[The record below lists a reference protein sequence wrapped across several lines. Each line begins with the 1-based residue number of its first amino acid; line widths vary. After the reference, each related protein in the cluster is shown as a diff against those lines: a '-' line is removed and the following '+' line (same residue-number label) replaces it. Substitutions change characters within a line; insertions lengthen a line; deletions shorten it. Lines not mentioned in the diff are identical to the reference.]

1 MMRSLRRHVH
11 TISERVNSLMSFID
25 ETLST
30 VSVPQFVRVRQNFK
44 RPCLKDPA
52 GDLISKLEARH
63 HLSSIKPGMS
73 IAVTAGSRGIVNYPL
88 LLKTLVSEVKKRG
101 GKPFI
106 FPAMGSH
113 GGATAQGQRALL
125 EGLGISEET
134 MGCPVRATMDTVEL
148 GTAANGRP
156 VYIDR
161 YAHEADGIMI
171 INRVKPHTGFRGK
184 VESGLCKMC
193 AIGMGKQKGA
203 AFCHAEGFDHM
214 AENIPAMA
222 AVTLAKEKILCG
234 VALVENAYHETAQI
248 EVLRAGEVLD
258 REPELLR
265 LAWDLMAKIDIPQ
278 FEVLVMDE
286 IGKNI
291 SGTGFD
297 TNVVGRYNSDCAFG
311 GPKIKRVAA
320 LDITDVSHGNGNGI
334 GMLDMTTRRAYEKFS
349 MEQTYPNCITSTVPL
364 TVKIPMVLKNDLQ
377 VFQCCIKTCNVSAPS
392 KIRIV
397 RIKNTLSLDEIEVS
411 TSLIP
416 EVQAHPRMEI
426 LSAPYALNFDACG
439 NLF

>member
-1 MMRSLRRHVH
+1 
-11 TISERVNSLMSFID
+11 MSFID

-30 VSVPQFVRVRQNFK
+30 VPIPEFVRVRQNFK
-44 RPCLKDPA
+44 RPRVEDPVRE
-52 GDLISKLEARH
+52 LISKLDAGRY
-63 HLSSIKPGMS
+63 LDSIKPGMS

-88 LLKTLVSEVKKRG
+88 LVKTLVSEVKKRG

-113 GGATAQGQRALL
+113 GGATAEGQRALL
-125 EGLGISEET
+125 AGLGISEET
-134 MGCPVRATMDTVEL
+134 MGCPVRATMETVEL
-148 GTAANGRP
+148 GTATNGRP
-156 VYIDR
+156 VYVDR
-161 YAHEADGIMI
+161 YAHEADGIII

-184 VESGLCKMC
+184 VESGICKMC

-203 AFCHAEGFDHM
+203 AFCHAEGFGHM

-222 AVTLAKEKILCG
+222 AVTLGKENVLCG
-234 VALVENAYHETAQI
+234 VALIENAYHETAQI
-248 EVLRAGEVLD
+248 EVMRADEVLD
-258 REPELLR
+258 KEPELLR
-265 LAWDLMAKIDIPQ
+265 RAWDLMAKIDIPE

-377 VFQCCIKTCNVSAPS
+377 VFQCCIKTCNVLDSS
-392 KIRIV
+392 KIRVI
-397 RIKNTLSLDEIEVS
+397 RIKNTLSLNEIEVS

-416 EVQAHPRMEI
+416 EIQAHPRMEI
-426 LSAPYALNFDACG
+426 LSESYSLNFDAQG

>member
-1 MMRSLRRHVH
+1 
-11 TISERVNSLMSFID
+11 MSFID

-30 VSVPQFVRVRQNFK
+30 VPIPEFVRVRQNFK
-44 RPCLKDPA
+44 RPRVEDPVRE
-52 GDLISKLEARH
+52 LISKLDAGRY
-63 HLSSIKPGMS
+63 LDSIKPGMS

-88 LLKTLVSEVKKRG
+88 LVKTLVSEVKKRG

-113 GGATAQGQRALL
+113 GGATAEGQRALL
-125 EGLGISEET
+125 AGLGISEET
-134 MGCPVRATMDTVEL
+134 MGCPVRATMETVEL
-148 GTAANGRP
+148 GTATNGRP
-156 VYIDR
+156 VYVDR
-161 YAHEADGIMI
+161 YAHEADGIII

-184 VESGLCKMC
+184 VESGICKMC

-203 AFCHAEGFDHM
+203 AFCHAEGFGHM

-222 AVTLAKEKILCG
+222 AVTLGKENVLCG
-234 VALVENAYHETAQI
+234 VALIENAYHETAQI
-248 EVLRAGEVLD
+248 EVMRADEVLD
-258 REPELLR
+258 KEPELLR
-265 LAWDLMAKIDIPQ
+265 RAWDLMAKIDIPE

-311 GPKIKRVAA
+311 GPKIKRVTA

-377 VFQCCIKTCNVSAPS
+377 VFQCCIKTCNVLDSS
-392 KIRIV
+392 KIRVI
-397 RIKNTLSLDEIEVS
+397 RIKNTLSLNEIEVS

-416 EVQAHPRMEI
+416 EIQAHPRMEI
-426 LSAPYALNFDACG
+426 LSESYSLNFDAQG